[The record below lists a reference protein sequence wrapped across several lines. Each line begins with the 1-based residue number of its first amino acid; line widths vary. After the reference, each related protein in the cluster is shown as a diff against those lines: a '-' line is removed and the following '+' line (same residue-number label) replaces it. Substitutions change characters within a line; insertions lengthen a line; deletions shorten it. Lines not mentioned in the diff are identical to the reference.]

1 MDLDSYEQSKK
12 ILSASTSIPRLNLK
26 WMMTSAFGPRTL
38 SVMIGFLFLSSALA
52 TWQPTNQTEDLIPE
66 NDSMETN
73 SRSTSCIGDVCISE
87 VLVNAFGGETDAVGP
102 SDWTSGEWVE
112 IHNSGTSTVD
122 LSTWTVQDHNSRS
135 LPMTTPYVVY
145 PSGATDLNVPAGDYI
160 VLARNGN
167 GGSCGLCLINSNGL
181 VTLKTPSGTTVH
193 TVTWTPRPT
202 EGVSL
207 IENASDPTSDWIE
220 ATSLTPGSANTG
232 GNQPSYHDSGIRVRE
247 VLADPFFSLDNDTW
261 PGGEWLELENIG
273 TQTVDL
279 AGYYIRDAS
288 SNNISLNES
297 HLIGFDLNNPTSSHI
312 QPGERRIVSVNASGS
327 YGVLNNGG
335 DDLVVYLPNGSITDE
350 LSYPPVRPGHS
361 KVRSADGLSWQDAL
375 FPTPGQLDALTVNG
389 TSALSINEI
398 MVNATQNDAV
408 YPDGEWIEFRVHP
421 NETTGVGLSGFQIV
435 TGTGG
440 HVSLTEALVD
450 CSCSITSPQGLGPGD
465 YGVIQMNGT
474 GVEIIRSIGD
484 SLSLVDPVGDV
495 VQTLTW
501 QTNIM
506 AGRTMTPFA
515 GDPANGWTLSSAPT
529 PAAANPDQTSG
540 NGGTYQVIMTE
551 ILPNPFG
558 NDTAETIQGT
568 GEFIEIMNNGS
579 SAVDLTGWSIMNG
592 ATLPLDSTTTS
603 DLNLESGELA
613 VIRPSDPTTFWLSNN
628 GGSISLHDALG
639 NPVNSLVYN
648 TALPGAAMVPNIT
661 ATSWIYSSTPSPG
674 IVNPEFDSPYTG
686 ISDLVITEIMPQCGL
701 SGSDSVGILGEWLEV
716 RNNGTTSID
725 LSRWHV
731 LDEDGSGMLVT
742 ENQLWNRTT
751 MTLLPGEHAVLR
763 PEEAFM
769 DNFGDTIRLMNP
781 DGTMIQSVYW
791 LSSEPC
797 ISIEPRSGWGATL
810 SPSPGMENP
819 IPEAWDGTYS
829 IKFSRIMFGE
839 VDTRGHDWFEIKNV
853 GTQTLDLA
861 GWIIS
866 RQRNEADPWNDT
878 FRRLVLSPGESAI
891 ITSEP
896 SHLLEDAGIIAYG
909 GSDVMYNMPWLP
921 NNGGGFQLTAP
932 DGTVVDT
939 LVYGEGD
946 PMIEGWSGASI
957 TPPENA
963 DTTGLILMRGDGCSE
978 MPDTDTAADWEIR
991 WLRMGA
997 SLFCDGG
1004 GISGVGNITTSISP
1018 GNALGDLVDWIDEAQ
1033 SEIHVHLYEFTSPE
1047 LSKALQN
1054 ALERGVQ
1061 VTILLEGDV
1070 YSSWN
1075 YMETSR
1081 GIASDLHYAGA
1092 TVLWMVDP
1100 PSASSPEGP
1109 YRYIHSKVAVR
1120 DQTSVW
1126 MSSGNWKSSSFPV
1139 DGDSGN
1145 REWSVFIDDSS
1156 TAQMVLSRMLWDENT
1171 SHLHIEEFNPMD
1183 SQLGTPSNWITPS
1196 NRLMELSTSTDET
1209 TYSGPFTGQL
1219 LTCPDDCIGGLV
1231 NMIDSAENS
1240 IDLSIQ
1246 YFQDGW
1252 GWGYGE
1258 NPLLTALERAAVE
1271 RNITIRLLLN
1281 GYYTDDPF
1289 DDRDVLNLVNN
1300 DWNRTKGADATA
1312 ILMSNEE
1319 GITKLH
1325 NKGVI
1330 IDGKSV
1336 LISSINWGS
1345 NSALRN
1351 REMGILLHQPPIA
1364 DAYLS
1369 SFNEDWNRLDDST
1382 DTDGDGMPD
1391 WYEIKRGLNRTSSIV
1406 PGSPL
1411 AEHEQDWD
1419 GDGLSNL
1426 QESNYDGDPFSKD
1439 TDGDCIEDAAELSL
1453 AIERGVSPMD
1463 AINKV
1468 DADEDGFDDSIEF
1481 GCTETTVTDSENNN
1495 DGDGT
1500 NTDDTDDNGP
1510 GGAFGLREDP
1520 LDSTPAKILFA
1531 LVILSGITLGIAIA
1545 LMMMRDDEGFVDEV
1559 LEDDT
1564 GYVFS
1569 ESPNVSDTTSSG
1581 AVILDGTSVGS
1592 GGNEARDATSGKDDG
1607 VFGAPKLDG
1616 FDFDGWTH
1624 EFVQS
1629 HLSSGWTMEQ
1639 LQEKYKEE
1647 FGE

>member
-1 MDLDSYEQSKK
+1 M
-12 ILSASTSIPRLNLK
+12 TSPIGPRLV
-26 WMMTSAFGPRTL
+26 
-38 SVMIGFLFLSSALA
+38 SVMICFLFLTSALA
-52 TWQPTNQTEDLIPE
+52 GWQPNDEDVFLGE
-66 NDSMETN
+66 DEYSLDTS

-87 VLVNAFGGETDAVGP
+87 LLVNAFGGETDAVGP

-112 IHNSGTSTVD
+112 IHNSGTTTVD
-122 LSTWTVQDHNSRS
+122 LSTWTLEDHSSRA

-145 PSGATDLNVPAGDYI
+145 PSGATDLNVAGGDYI
-160 VLARNGN
+160 VMARNGN
-167 GGSCGLCLINSNGL
+167 GGSCGLCLKNTNG
-181 VTLKTPSGTTVH
+181 VATLKDPSGSVVH
-193 TVTWTPRPT
+193 SATWTSRPT
-202 EGVSL
+202 EGVSM
-207 IENASDPTSDWIE
+207 IQNASDPTANWIE
-220 ATSLTPGSANTG
+220 ASSLTPGGANTG
-232 GNQPSYHDSGIRVRE
+232 GSQQTYHDSGIRVRE
-247 VLADPFFSLDNDTW
+247 IFADPFFSPDNGTW

-279 AGYYIRDAS
+279 NGYFIRDAS
-288 SNNISLNES
+288 SNNLTINEN
-297 HLIGFDLNNPTSSHI
+297 HLIGFDINDPSSSHI
-312 QPGERRIVSVNASGS
+312 QPGERRIVPVNASGIF
-327 YGVLNNGG
+327 GILNNGG
-335 DDLVVYLPNGSITDE
+335 DELKVYLPNGSITDE
-350 LSYPPVRPGHS
+350 LTYPQTRPGHS
-361 KVRSADGLSWQDAL
+361 KVRSIDGLTWEDAL
-375 FPTPGQLDALTVNG
+375 FPTPGKSDALAVNG
-389 TSALSINEI
+389 TSTLTINEI
-398 MVNATQNDAV
+398 MVNATQNDAT
-408 YPDGEWIEFRVHP
+408 YPDGEWIEFRVQS
-421 NETTGVGLSGFQIV
+421 NETTGVGLAGFEIV

-450 CSCSITSPQGLGPGD
+450 CSCSITSPHGLGPGD
-465 YGVIQMNGT
+465 YGVVQMNGT
-474 GVEIIRSIGD
+474 GVEIMRSIGD
-484 SLSLVDPVGDV
+484 SISLVDPAGDV

-501 QTNIM
+501 QTSILS
-506 AGRTMTPFA
+506 GRTLTPFA
-515 GDPANGWTLSSAPT
+515 GDAANGWTLSSSPT

-540 NGGTYQVIMTE
+540 TGGTYEVIMTE

-558 NDTAETIQGT
+558 NDTAATLQGT

-579 SAVDLTGWSIMNG
+579 SSVDLTGWSIMGG

-603 DLNLESGELA
+603 DLNLETGEYA
-613 VIRPSDPTTFWLSNN
+613 VIRPTDPSTFWLSNN

-648 TALPGAAMVPNIT
+648 TALPGAAMVSNVT
-661 ATSWIYSSTPSPG
+661 ATSWIYSSSPSPG
-674 IVNPEFDSPYTG
+674 QANPQFDVPYAG

-701 SGSDSVGILGEWLEV
+701 SGSDSVGLLGEWIEV
-716 RNNGTTSID
+716 RNNGSTSID

-731 LDEDGSGMLVT
+731 LDEDGSGMLASP
-742 ENQLWNRTT
+742 NQLWNRTT
-751 MTLLPGEHAVLR
+751 MILLPGEYAVLH

-791 LSSEPC
+791 LSSESC
-797 ISIEPRSGWGATL
+797 VSIEPRFGWWPTL
-810 SPSPGMENP
+810 SPSPGLENP
-819 IPEAWDGTYS
+819 IPQVWDGTPS
-829 IKFSRIMFGE
+829 IKFSRFMFEE
-839 VDTRGHDWFEIKNV
+839 VDSRGHDWFELRNV
-853 GTQTLDLA
+853 GTQTIDLA
-861 GWIIS
+861 GWNIS
-866 RQRNEADPWNDT
+866 RQRNDADPWNDT

-891 ITSEP
+891 ITSDP
-896 SHLLEDAGIIAYG
+896 SHLLEDAGIEAYG

-921 NNGGGFQLTAP
+921 NNGGSFQLTAP
-932 DGTVVDT
+932 DGTVVDAIA
-939 LVYGEGD
+939 YDEGD
-946 PMIEGWSGASI
+946 PMISGWSGSSI
-957 TPPENA
+957 SPPESA

-1004 GISGVGNITTSISP
+1004 GFSGVGNITTSISP
-1018 GNALGDLVDWIDEAQ
+1018 GNALGDLVNWIDQAQ
-1033 SEIHVHLYEFTSPE
+1033 TEIHVHLYELTSPE

-1054 ALERGVQ
+1054 AIDRGVD
-1061 VTILLEGDV
+1061 VTILLEGGV
-1070 YSSWN
+1070 YSSWD
-1075 YMETSR
+1075 YMAENR

-1092 TVLWMVDP
+1092 TVLWMVEP
-1100 PSASSPEGP
+1100 PSSSSPEGP
-1109 YRYIHSKVAVR
+1109 YQYIHSKVAVR
-1120 DQTSVW
+1120 DQNSVW

-1145 REWSVFIDDSS
+1145 REWSIFIDDNA
-1156 TAQMVLSRMLWDENT
+1156 TAQMVLSRMLWDEDT

-1183 SQLGTPSNWITPS
+1183 SELGTPSNWVSPS
-1196 NRLMELSTSTDET
+1196 NRLMELSISTDET

-1231 NMIDSAENS
+1231 NMIDSAEES
-1240 IDLSIQ
+1240 IDLSVQ

-1252 GWGYGE
+1252 GWGYGD
-1258 NPLLTALERAAVE
+1258 NPLLESLERAAVE
-1271 RNITIRLLLN
+1271 RNVTIRLLLN

-1300 DWNRTKGADATA
+1300 QWNRTQGADATA
-1312 ILMSNEE
+1312 ILMSNGEN
-1319 GITKLH
+1319 ITKLH

-1351 REMGILLHQPPIA
+1351 REMGIILHQPPIA
-1364 DAYLS
+1364 SAYLS
-1369 SFNEDWNRLDDST
+1369 SFNEDWNRVDDTT

-1411 AEHEQDWD
+1411 AEQSQDWD
-1419 GDGLSNL
+1419 EDGLSNL

-1453 AIERGVSPMD
+1453 AVEREVSPID
-1463 AINKV
+1463 AINKA
-1468 DADEDGFDDSIEF
+1468 DADGDGFDDFIEF
-1481 GCTETTVTDSENNN
+1481 GCTESTTNTPSNN
-1495 DGDGT
+1495 GDGQDT
-1500 NTDDTDDNGP
+1500 TTDDSDENDP

-1520 LDSTPAKILFA
+1520 LDSTPAKILLG
-1531 LVILSGITLGIAIA
+1531 LVIISGITLGIALA
-1545 LMMMRDDEGFVDEV
+1545 LMMMKDDEGFVDEV

-1569 ESPNVSDTTSSG
+1569 DTIAETSSPESSDTG

-1624 EFVQS
+1624 EFVQTQ
-1629 HLSSGWTMEQ
+1629 LSSGWTMEQ
-1639 LQEKYKEE
+1639 LREKYQEE

>member
-1 MDLDSYEQSKK
+1 
-12 ILSASTSIPRLNLK
+12 
-26 WMMTSAFGPRTL
+26 MTSVFGPRFL

-52 TWQPTNQTEDLIPE
+52 TWHPSEQNDALSHE
-66 NDSMETN
+66 NDSLDTN
-73 SRSTSCIGDVCISE
+73 SRSTACIGDVCISE

-112 IHNSGTSTVD
+112 IHNAGTSTVD
-122 LSTWTVQDHNSRS
+122 LSTWTVQDHNNRA

-167 GGSCGLCLINSNGL
+167 GGSCGLCLINSNGI

-207 IENASDPTSDWIE
+207 IENSSDPTSDWIE
-220 ATSLTPGSANTG
+220 ATSLTPGNANTG
-232 GNQPSYHDSGIRVRE
+232 GNLPTYHDSGIRVRE
-247 VLADPFFSLDNDTW
+247 VLADPFFSLDNGSW
-261 PGGEWLELENIG
+261 PGGEWFELENIG
-273 TQTVDL
+273 TETIDL
-279 AGYYIRDAS
+279 AGYYVRDAS
-288 SNNISLNES
+288 SNNITLNES
-297 HLIGFDLNNPTSSHI
+297 HLIGYDSSTPTSSHI
-312 QPGERRIVSVNASGS
+312 QPGERRTVSINASGE
-327 YGVLNNGG
+327 YGILNNGG
-335 DDLVVYLPNGSITDE
+335 DDLVVHLPNGSITDE
-350 LSYPPVRPGHS
+350 LTYPQSRPGHS
-361 KVRSADGLSWQDAL
+361 MVRSTNGLSWQEAL
-375 FPTPGQLDALTVNG
+375 FPTPSQPDALAVNG
-389 TSALSINEI
+389 TSTLSINEI
-398 MVNATQNDAV
+398 MVNATQNNNP

-421 NETTGVGLSGFQIV
+421 DETTGVGLSGFVII

-440 HVSLTEALVD
+440 EVQLNEALVD
-450 CSCSITSPQGLGPGD
+450 CSCSISSPQGLGPGD
-465 YGVIQMNGT
+465 YGVVEFNGT

-484 SLSLVDPVGDV
+484 TISLIDPAGDI

-501 QTNIM
+501 QTSIQS
-506 AGRTMTPFA
+506 GKTLTPFA
-515 GDPANGWTLSSAPT
+515 GDPVNGWTLSSTPT
-529 PAAANPDQTSG
+529 PAAANPDQSSG
-540 NGGTYQVIMTE
+540 TGGSYEVILTE

-558 NDTAETIQGT
+558 NDTAETLQGT

-579 SAVDLTGWSIMNG
+579 SAVDLTGWSITSG
-592 ATLPLDSTTTS
+592 STLPLDSSTTT
-603 DLNLESGELA
+603 DLSLDSGDYA
-613 VIRPSDPTTFWLSNN
+613 IIRANDPSSFWLSNN
-628 GGSISLHDALG
+628 GGSIVLNDALG
-639 NPVNSLVYN
+639 NPIHSLVYN
-648 TALPGAAMVPNIT
+648 TALPGAAMVANNT
-661 ATSWIYSSTPSPG
+661 ASSWIYAPSPSPG
-674 IVNPEFDSPYTG
+674 QVNPVFDNPYAG
-686 ISDLVITEIMPQCGL
+686 LSDLIITEIMPQCGL
-701 SGSDSVGILGEWLEV
+701 SGSDSVGILGEWIEV
-716 RNNGTTSID
+716 KNNGSATID

-731 LDEDGSGMLVT
+731 LDEDGSGMLASID
-742 ENQLWNRTT
+742 QLWNRTS
-751 MTLLPGEHAVLR
+751 MTLLPGEYAVLR

-781 DGTMIQSVYW
+781 DGSMIQTVYW
-791 LSSEPC
+791 ISSEPC
-797 ISIEPRSGWGATL
+797 VSIEPRFGWSPTL
-810 SPSPGMENP
+810 SPSPGIENP
-819 IPEAWDGTYS
+819 IPEEWDGELS
-829 IKFSRIMFGE
+829 IKFSRIMFDE
-839 VDTRGHDWFEIKNV
+839 VDTRGHDWFELRNI
-853 GTQTLDLA
+853 GDQTIDLA
-861 GWIIS
+861 GWNIS
-866 RQRNEADPWNDT
+866 RQRNDADPWNDT
-878 FRRLVLSPGESAI
+878 FRRLILPPGESAI
-891 ITSEP
+891 ITSDP
-896 SHLLEDAGIIAYG
+896 SHLLEDSGIVAYG
-909 GSDVMYNMPWLP
+909 GNDVMYNMPWLP
-921 NNGGGFQLTAP
+921 NNGGSFQLLSP

-946 PMIEGWSGASI
+946 PMVAGWTGSSI

-978 MPDTDTAADWEIR
+978 MPDTDSAADWEVR

-1004 GISGVGNITTSISP
+1004 GFSGVGNITTSISP
-1018 GNALGDLVDWIDEAQ
+1018 EYAFYDLVHWINEAQ
-1033 SEIHVHLYEFTSPE
+1033 TEIHVHLYELTSPE

-1054 ALERGVQ
+1054 AIERGVE
-1061 VTILLEGDV
+1061 VTVLLEGGV
-1070 YSSWN
+1070 YSSWD

-1081 GIASDLHYAGA
+1081 GIASDLHNAGA

-1126 MSSGNWKSSSFPV
+1126 MSSGNWKSSSF
-1139 DGDSGN
+1139 SLEEYGN
-1145 REWSVFIDDSS
+1145 REWSVFIDDST
-1156 TAQMVLSRMLWDENT
+1156 TAQLVLSRMLWDEDT
-1171 SHLHIEEFNPMD
+1171 SHLHIQEFDPSD
-1183 SQLGTPSNWITPS
+1183 PSLGTPSNWVTP
-1196 NRLMELSTSTDET
+1196 ELHLLFNLTSTVPPSALGVTTGT

-1231 NMIDSAENS
+1231 DMIDSADQS
-1240 IDLSIQ
+1240 IDLSVQ

-1252 GWGYGE
+1252 GWGYGD
-1258 NPLLTALERAAVE
+1258 NPLLAALERAAIE
-1271 RNITIRLLLN
+1271 RNVTIRLLLN

-1300 DWNRTKGADATA
+1300 HWNRTLGADTTA
-1312 ILMSNEE
+1312 ILMSSGDN
-1319 GITKLH
+1319 ITKLH

-1351 REMGILLHQPPIA
+1351 REMGIILHQPPIA
-1364 DAYLS
+1364 SAYEF
-1369 SFNEDWNRLDDST
+1369 SFEQDWNRMDDST

-1391 WYEIKRGLNRTSSIV
+1391 WYEIKHGLNRTSSLV

-1411 AEHEQDWD
+1411 AEQSQDWD

-1426 QESNYDGDPFSKD
+1426 QESKYDGDPFSKD
-1439 TDGDCIEDAAELSL
+1439 TDGDCIEDSAELSL
-1453 AIERGVSPMD
+1453 AVERSVSPTD
-1463 AINKV
+1463 AMNKA

-1481 GCTETTVTDSENNN
+1481 GCTQTSNPNPSDNVGDTNSTNDDSDN
-1495 DGDGT
+1495 DE
-1500 NTDDTDDNGP
+1500 P

-1520 LDSTPAKILFA
+1520 LDSTAAKILLG
-1531 LVILSGITLGIAIA
+1531 LVVLSGITLGIALA
-1545 LMMMRDDEGFVDEV
+1545 LTMLNNDEGFVDEV

-1564 GYVFS
+1564 GYFFTEDVESS
-1569 ESPNVSDTTSSG
+1569 ETSEESSG

-1592 GGNEARDATSGKDDG
+1592 EGNEARDATVGKDDG

-1616 FDFDGWTH
+1616 FEFKEWTH

-1629 HLSSGWTMEQ
+1629 HLNDGWTMEQ
-1639 LQEKYKEE
+1639 LQSKYEQE

>member
-1 MDLDSYEQSKK
+1 M
-12 ILSASTSIPRLNLK
+12 
-26 WMMTSAFGPRTL
+26 
-38 SVMIGFLFLSSALA
+38 
-52 TWQPTNQTEDLIPE
+52 
-66 NDSMETN
+66 
-73 SRSTSCIGDVCISE
+73 
-87 VLVNAFGGETDAVGP
+87 
-102 SDWTSGEWVE
+102 
-112 IHNSGTSTVD
+112 
-122 LSTWTVQDHNSRS
+122 
-135 LPMTTPYVVY
+135 
-145 PSGATDLNVPAGDYI
+145 
-160 VLARNGN
+160 
-167 GGSCGLCLINSNGL
+167 
-181 VTLKTPSGTTVH
+181 
-193 TVTWTPRPT
+193 
-202 EGVSL
+202 
-207 IENASDPTSDWIE
+207 
-220 ATSLTPGSANTG
+220 
-232 GNQPSYHDSGIRVRE
+232 
-247 VLADPFFSLDNDTW
+247 
-261 PGGEWLELENIG
+261 
-273 TQTVDL
+273 
-279 AGYYIRDAS
+279 
-288 SNNISLNES
+288 
-297 HLIGFDLNNPTSSHI
+297 
-312 QPGERRIVSVNASGS
+312 
-327 YGVLNNGG
+327 
-335 DDLVVYLPNGSITDE
+335 
-350 LSYPPVRPGHS
+350 
-361 KVRSADGLSWQDAL
+361 
-375 FPTPGQLDALTVNG
+375 
-389 TSALSINEI
+389 
-398 MVNATQNDAV
+398 
-408 YPDGEWIEFRVHP
+408 
-421 NETTGVGLSGFQIV
+421 
-435 TGTGG
+435 
-440 HVSLTEALVD
+440 
-450 CSCSITSPQGLGPGD
+450 
-465 YGVIQMNGT
+465 
-474 GVEIIRSIGD
+474 
-484 SLSLVDPVGDV
+484 
-495 VQTLTW
+495 
-501 QTNIM
+501 
-506 AGRTMTPFA
+506 
-515 GDPANGWTLSSAPT
+515 
-529 PAAANPDQTSG
+529 
-540 NGGTYQVIMTE
+540 
-551 ILPNPFG
+551 
-558 NDTAETIQGT
+558 
-568 GEFIEIMNNGS
+568 
-579 SAVDLTGWSIMNG
+579 
-592 ATLPLDSTTTS
+592 
-603 DLNLESGELA
+603 
-613 VIRPSDPTTFWLSNN
+613 
-628 GGSISLHDALG
+628 
-639 NPVNSLVYN
+639 
-648 TALPGAAMVPNIT
+648 
-661 ATSWIYSSTPSPG
+661 
-674 IVNPEFDSPYTG
+674 
-686 ISDLVITEIMPQCGL
+686 
-701 SGSDSVGILGEWLEV
+701 
-716 RNNGTTSID
+716 
-725 LSRWHV
+725 
-731 LDEDGSGMLVT
+731 
-742 ENQLWNRTT
+742 
-751 MTLLPGEHAVLR
+751 
-763 PEEAFM
+763 
-769 DNFGDTIRLMNP
+769 
-781 DGTMIQSVYW
+781 
-791 LSSEPC
+791 
-797 ISIEPRSGWGATL
+797 
-810 SPSPGMENP
+810 
-819 IPEAWDGTYS
+819 
-829 IKFSRIMFGE
+829 
-839 VDTRGHDWFEIKNV
+839 
-853 GTQTLDLA
+853 
-861 GWIIS
+861 
-866 RQRNEADPWNDT
+866 
-878 FRRLVLSPGESAI
+878 
-891 ITSEP
+891 
-896 SHLLEDAGIIAYG
+896 
-909 GSDVMYNMPWLP
+909 
-921 NNGGGFQLTAP
+921 
-932 DGTVVDT
+932 
-939 LVYGEGD
+939 
-946 PMIEGWSGASI
+946 
-957 TPPENA
+957 
-963 DTTGLILMRGDGCSE
+963 
-978 MPDTDTAADWEIR
+978 
-991 WLRMGA
+991 
-997 SLFCDGG
+997 
-1004 GISGVGNITTSISP
+1004 
-1018 GNALGDLVDWIDEAQ
+1018 
-1033 SEIHVHLYEFTSPE
+1033 
-1047 LSKALQN
+1047 
-1054 ALERGVQ
+1054 
-1061 VTILLEGDV
+1061 LEGDV

-1258 NPLLTALERAAVE
+1258 NPLLAALERAAVE

-1439 TDGDCIEDAAELSL
+1439 TDGDCIEDAAELSF
-1453 AIERGVSPMD
+1453 AIEREVSPMD

-1520 LDSTPAKILFA
+1520 LDSTPAKILFG

-1629 HLSSGWTMEQ
+1629 HLLSGWTMEQ